1 LKVQRRA
8 GFVGIVMVALLAAT
22 GCAEKSD
29 DPDGSNGT
37 SQPTNGSTGDN
48 GGPGSTDSGNG
59 TAVSIDITFEGDSV
73 DPNGR
78 QIEVPVNEPITLAIS
93 ADAPGELHVHTQPE
107 QEIAYPAGESSHE
120 LTLDRPGVYEVESH
134 DLEKIVVEL
143 EAS

>member
-1 LKVQRRA
+1 
-8 GFVGIVMVALLAAT
+8 MVALLAAT

-29 DPDGSNGT
+29 DPDGSSGT
-37 SQPTNGSTGDN
+37 TPPTNGNTGNN
-48 GGPGSTDSGNG
+48 GGNGSTDSGDG
-59 TAVSIDITFEGDSV
+59 AAVSIDITFKGSSV

-78 QIEVPVNEPITLAIS
+78 QIEVPVNEPIELRIS
-93 ADAPGELHVHTQPE
+93 ADAAGELHVHTQPE
-107 QEIAYPAGESSHE
+107 QEIAYPEGESSHE

>member
-1 LKVQRRA
+1 MQRRA
-8 GFVGIVMVALLAAT
+8 WFVGIAMVALLSVA

-29 DPDGSNGT
+29 DPDGSDGA
-37 SQPTNGSTGDN
+37 SQPTNGSTGHHGDH
-48 GGPGSTDSGNG
+48 GATDSGSG
-59 TAVSIDITFEGDSV
+59 TAVSIDITFKGDSV

-78 QIEVPVNEPITLAIS
+78 QIEVPVNQPITLAIS

-107 QEIAYPAGESSHE
+107 QEIAYPAGKSSHE

>member
-8 GFVGIVMVALLAAT
+8 GFVGIVMVALLAVT

-29 DPDGSNGT
+29 DPDGSDGT
-37 SQPTNGSTGDN
+37 TQPTNGSTGD
-48 GGPGSTDSGNG
+48 PKTTDSGDG
-59 TAVSIDITFEGDSV
+59 AAVSIDITFKGSSV

-78 QIEVPVNEPITLAIS
+78 QIEVPVNEPIELRIS
-93 ADAPGELHVHTQPE
+93 ADAAGELHVHTQPE
-107 QEIAYPAGESSHE
+107 QEIAYPEGESSHE